1 MKKWLLLAAVLIGA
15 IILGASLLIF
25 QNDKSVSDSSTA
37 ASDYTYSIVNTY
49 PHDTSSF
56 TEGLW
61 YSDGFMYESSG
72 SGNGPNYQS
81 TLRQVNLTTGK
92 ILQKFTL
99 PIQYFGE
106 GIAVVG
112 NEIIQLTWQSN
123 IGFIYNKTTFALLGN
138 FTYPTQGWGLTYNG
152 SELIMSDG
160 SDNLY
165 FLNPTT
171 FQRIGEVQ
179 VYDGNSSVS
188 MINSLCY
195 INGEVYANI
204 WLTNKIAIINPD
216 TGQVKAWINLT
227 GLPASVASKT
237 NSNAVLNGIAYD
249 PQGDRL
255 FVTGK
260 DWSSLYQIK
269 LVPENKS

>member
-1 MKKWLLLAAVLIGA
+1 MKKWLVLAAVLIGA
-15 IILGASLLIF
+15 ILIGASLMIL
-25 QNDKSVSDSSTA
+25 QNDKSVSGSSTA
-37 ASDYTYSIVNTY
+37 AAYTYSIVNTY

-61 YSDGFMYESSG
+61 YSDGSMYESSG
-72 SGNGPNYQS
+72 SGNSPNYQS

-92 ILQKFTL
+92 IIQKYTL

-106 GIAVVG
+106 GIAVLG

-152 SELIMSDG
+152 SQLIMSDG
-160 SDNLY
+160 SDHLY

-171 FQRIGEVQ
+171 FQRMGEVQ
-179 VYDGNSSVS
+179 VYYGNSSVS

-195 INGEVYANI
+195 INGDVYANI

-216 TGQVKAWINLT
+216 TGQVKAWIDLT

-237 NSNAVLNGIAYD
+237 NGNAVLNGIAYD
-249 PQGDRL
+249 LQGDRL